1 MVQLSVF
8 KRGTSTVLSI
18 LLGMGITTPL
28 LLSSMPA
35 SAQLL
40 GNDNNDNNVVQGRGR
55 VAIPA
60 GVSLPVRYDEAE
72 KIVVL
77 PDETAPVTLQIA
89 ANIKNRQG
97 RILIPYGSE
106 LVGEIRPAGNGS
118 RFVAQELKIKGASP
132 QSINATSQIV
142 TRRETIDR
150 GASTGDILEGAAIG
164 AAAASVIAAVT
175 GDNAIA
181 TEEVLGGAGLGA
193 LGGLLL
199 GKDKVEV
206 ISIDPN
212 QDLNITLN
220 SRLAL
225 SN

>member
-1 MVQLSVF
+1 MVQLSIF

-40 GNDNNDNNVVQGRGR
+40 GNDNDVVQGRRR

-89 ANIKNRQG
+89 ANIKDRQG

-118 RFVAQELKIKGASP
+118 RFVAQELKIEGASP
-132 QSINATSQIV
+132 QSINATSQVI

-164 AAAASVIAAVT
+164 AAAASVIAAIT

-199 GKDKVEV
+199 GKDKAEV

-212 QDLNITLN
+212 QDLDITLN

>member
-1 MVQLSVF
+1 MVQLSLL
-8 KRGTSTVLSI
+8 KRGTSTVLSL

-28 LLSSMPA
+28 LLSSTPA

-40 GNDNNDNNVVQGRGR
+40 GSDDEFVQAQRR
-55 VAIPA
+55 VAIPS

-77 PDETAPVTLQIA
+77 PDETAPVTLKIA
-89 ANIKNRQG
+89 ANVKDRSG

-118 RFVAQELKIKGASP
+118 RFVAQELKIPGASS
-132 QSINATSQIV
+132 QSINASSQVI
-142 TRRETIDR
+142 TRRETIDK
-150 GASTGDILEGAAIG
+150 GASAGDILEGAAIG
-164 AAAASVIAAVT
+164 AAAASVIAAIT
-175 GDNAIA
+175 GDKAIA

-199 GKDKVEV
+199 GKEQAEV

-212 QDLNITLN
+212 QDLDITLN

-225 SN
+225 SY

>member
-1 MVQLSVF
+1 MAIDSIW
-8 KRGTSTVLSI
+8 KRGTSTVLSV
-18 LLGMGITTPL
+18 LLGIGVTTPL
-28 LLSSMPA
+28 VFSAPA

-40 GNDNNDNNVVQGRGR
+40 NRQVAQNRR
-55 VAIPA
+55 VAIPS
-60 GVSLPVRYDEAE
+60 GVSLPVRYEEAE

-77 PDETAPVTLQIA
+77 PGETVPVTLNIA
-89 ANIKNRQG
+89 ANIKDRQG

-106 LVGEIRPAGNGS
+106 LVGEVQPAGDGA
-118 RFVAQELKIKGASP
+118 RFVAQELKISGSSSQP
-132 QSINATSQIV
+132 INATSQVI

-164 AAAASVIAAVT
+164 AAAASVIAGIT
-175 GDNAIA
+175 GDRAIA

-199 GKDKVEV
+199 GKDEVEV

-212 QDLNITLN
+212 EDLDITLN

-225 SN
+225 SYY

>member
-1 MVQLSVF
+1 MATRSIL
-8 KRGTSTVLSI
+8 KRGTSTVLSV
-18 LLGMGITTPL
+18 LLGMGVTTPL
-28 LLSSMPA
+28 ILSLPA

-40 GNDNNDNNVVQGRGR
+40 ETEVAQSRR
-55 VAIPA
+55 VAIPS
-60 GVSLPVRYDEAE
+60 GVVLPVRYDEAE

-77 PDETAPVTLQIA
+77 PDETVPVTLKIA
-89 ANIKNRQG
+89 ANIKDNQG

-106 LVGEIRPAGNGS
+106 LLGEVQPYGDGA
-118 RFVAQELKIKGASP
+118 RFVAQELNIAGSSSQP
-132 QSINATSQIV
+132 INATSQVI

-150 GASTGDILEGAAIG
+150 GASTGDVLEGAAIG
-164 AAAASVIAAVT
+164 AAAASVIAGIT
-175 GDNAIA
+175 GDRAIA

-199 GKDKVEV
+199 GKDEAEV

-212 QDLNITLN
+212 QDLDITLN

-225 SN
+225 SYY